1 MSARRGTERSATRR
15 ALAAVAL
22 ALAVVACEAAPPIP
36 SGSSSLADTRPTA
49 SPSLATP
56 VVRSSPTVA
65 PPSVVPFPQPASPP
79 PDAAVAWSVN
89 QPGAELDARLAA
101 AAAAFRRST
110 GTPGL
115 SIAIRWPDGTVR
127 TTVAGYADVARR
139 SPVTST
145 SAFAVGSVTKT
156 FTSALVLALA
166 SEGRVDL
173 DAPAARYLPKQ
184 KLDRRITVRMLL
196 DHPSGL
202 FDAFLAPGI
211 DAALL
216 AEPTARWSIERAL
229 GHARKPY
236 FPPGRGWHYSNTNY
250 LLLGLIAEAVTK
262 RPLAAELR
270 RRFVDPAALADT
282 WLQGAEKPRAPI
294 VHGYALS
301 GPASKRRAR
310 DLADGTGVAPFTS
323 VITALGPAGAIA
335 STASDLATWAAD
347 LYGGDVLPSAMLA
360 AMTDDQQRT
369 SGYIPGVL
377 YGLGV
382 QLYRFGPWLTLGHSG
397 RVEGFRAQ
405 MRYVPAAGL
414 SVAVLANESV
424 ADLTPLVRSILGA
437 VLRPASGPRLTPL
450 GRRT

>member
-196 DHPSGL
+196 DHTSGL

-216 AEPTARWSIERAL
+216 AEPTARWSVERAL
-229 GHARKPY
+229 GYVRKPY

-282 WLQGAEKPRAPI
+282 WLQGVEKPRAPI

-301 GPASKRRAR
+301 GPASERRAR
-310 DLADGTGVAPFTS
+310 DLAEAADVPLA
-323 VITALGPAGAIA
+323 ALDRALAEMHAAAAREDQWALIEHDMAFHLALFAIA
-335 STASDLATWAAD
+335 GLTAIEPILYRSMLHTHRFKLWAPWHRRPLAET
-347 LYGGDVLPSAMLA
+347 VERHRPILA
-360 AMTDDQQRT
+360 ALAARDAAALARE
-369 SGYIPGVL
+369 
-377 YGLGV
+377 LGFH
-382 QLYRFGPWLTLGHSG
+382 LDTM
-397 RVEGFRAQ
+397 VEGRT
-405 MRYVPAAGL
+405 AA
-414 SVAVLANESV
+414 
-424 ADLTPLVRSILGA
+424 
-437 VLRPASGPRLTPL
+437 
-450 GRRT
+450 